1 MPRIDYERIVFYI
14 IKHKNFENQNNLIG
28 YTTDLRTKKYYIT
41 QGIKNKNNKEYN
53 KIFNKEIRKNGGVN
67 AYHIIELE
75 KYPCKNKGEVLR
87 RLLELIELYK
97 PVLNM
102 LYDVEETDK
111 TDYEQIKTEDNET
124 IEEDNEDNETI
135 EEDNEDKQKDNE
147 DNETIEEDNEDLKD
161 DDVINK
167 IETER
172 NRLLSM
178 YNNEA
183 ENKDKINFINN
194 KCNEAIT
201 KHLNKIR
208 NSNEI

>member
-111 TDYEQIKTEDNET
+111 TEYEQIKT
-124 IEEDNEDNETI
+124 
-135 EEDNEDKQKDNE
+135 E